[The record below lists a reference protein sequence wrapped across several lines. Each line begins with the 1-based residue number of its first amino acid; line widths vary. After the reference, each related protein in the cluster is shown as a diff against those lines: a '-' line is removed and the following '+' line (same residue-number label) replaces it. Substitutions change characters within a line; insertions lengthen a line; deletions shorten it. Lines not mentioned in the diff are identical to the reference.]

1 VDRFF
6 EEVMVM
12 VEDQDI
18 RNNRLSLLRTITERV
33 LSIADISEIAH

>member
-6 EEVMVM
+6 DEVMVM

-18 RNNRLSLLRTITERV
+18 RNNRKSLLKTITEKI